1 MKEEFRYFRNSFLPI
16 FFILDFNKRD
26 NDKSK
31 SHVVCLNFSKIVF
44 EQKLAWERYFD
55 SLKFSIRRIIQFG

>member
-26 NDKSK
+26 NDKS
-31 SHVVCLNFSKIVF
+31 HAACLNFSKIIF
-44 EQKLAWERYFD
+44 EQKLEIFRFPEI
-55 SLKFSIRRIIQFG
+55 FN

>member
-26 NDKSK
+26 NEKSK
-31 SHVVCLNFSKIVF
+31 SHAACLNFSKIVF
-44 EQKLAWERYFD
+44 EQKLA
-55 SLKFSIRRIIQFG
+55 

>member
-44 EQKLAWERYFD
+44 EQKLEIFRFPEI
-55 SLKFSIRRIIQFG
+55 FN